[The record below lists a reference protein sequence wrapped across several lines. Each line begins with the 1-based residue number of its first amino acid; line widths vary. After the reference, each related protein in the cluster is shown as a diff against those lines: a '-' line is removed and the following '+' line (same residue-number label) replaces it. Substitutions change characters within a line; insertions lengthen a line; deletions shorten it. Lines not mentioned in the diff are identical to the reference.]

1 MNRRDALTTVA
12 LAGAAM
18 AAASSSA
25 KADAPTSTL
34 DRIKK
39 NGVLRVAVIVGQEPY
54 FHKDLATGTWS
65 GACIDM
71 ANDIAAKLGAKVD
84 SSAKADAP
92 TSTLDRIKKNGVLRV
107 AVIVGQEPYFHKD
120 LATGTWSGAC
130 IDMANDI
137 AAKLGAKV
145 ETLESTWGNQILD
158 LQADKVDLAFAVNP
172 TPERALVIDFSTPI
186 LVHSFTVITKKGFAK
201 PQTWAELNKPEVK
214 IAVDI
219 GSTHETIARRYCP
232 KATILGFKNRDEAI
246 LAVATGRA
254 DCNVSLAVL
263 SVSTLK
269 KNPNL
274 GDLAIPRPLLT
285 LPTNMGIRAE
295 SDRRYKDFLS
305 AWADYN
311 RAMGQTR
318 EWMLKGFEA
327 VGLAADDLPPE
338 VQF

>member
-12 LAGAAM
+12 QAGAA
-18 AAASSSA
+18 AIATTASA
-25 KADAPTSTL
+25 KADTAPETTL
-34 DRIKK
+34 ERIKK
-39 NGVLRVAVIVGQEPY
+39 IGVLRIAVIVGQEPY
-54 FHKDLATGTWS
+54 FHKDLASGQWS

-71 ANDIAAKLGAKVD
+71 ANDIASKLSAKVD
-84 SSAKADAP
+84 
-92 TSTLDRIKKNGVLRV
+92 
-107 AVIVGQEPYFHKD
+107 
-120 LATGTWSGAC
+120 
-130 IDMANDI
+130 
-137 AAKLGAKV
+137 
-145 ETLESTWGNQILD
+145 TLESTWGNQILD
-158 LQADKVDLAFAVNP
+158 LQGGKVDLAFAVNP
-172 TPERALVIDFSTPI
+172 TPERSLVIDFSTPI

-201 PQTWAELNKPEVK
+201 PQNWADINKPEVK

-219 GSTHETIARRYCP
+219 GSTHELIARRYCP

-263 SVSTLK
+263 AVSTLK

-274 GDLAIPRPLLT
+274 GELAIPRPLLT

-295 SDRRYKDFLS
+295 TDRRYKDFLS

-311 RAMGQTR
+311 RSLGQTR

-327 VGLAADDLPPE
+327 VGLAPEDIPAE

>member
-12 LAGAAM
+12 LAGAAAM
-18 AAASSSA
+18 AATASA
-25 KADAPTSTL
+25 KADTAPESTL
-34 DRIKK
+34 ERIKK
-39 NGVLRVAVIVGQEPY
+39 SGVLRVAVIVGQEPY
-54 FHKDLATGTWS
+54 FHKDLASGQWS

-71 ANDIAAKLGAKVD
+71 ANDIASKL
-84 SSAKADAP
+84 S
-92 TSTLDRIKKNGVLRV
+92 
-107 AVIVGQEPYFHKD
+107 
-120 LATGTWSGAC
+120 
-130 IDMANDI
+130 
-137 AAKLGAKV
+137 AKV

-158 LQADKVDLAFAVNP
+158 LQGGKVDLAFAVNP
-172 TPERALVIDFSTPI
+172 TPERSLVIDFSTPI
-186 LVHSFTVITKKGFAK
+186 LVHSFTVITKKGFAR
-201 PQTWAELNKPEVK
+201 PQSWAELNKPEVK

-232 KATILGFKNRDEAI
+232 KANILGFKNRDEAI

-263 SVSTLK
+263 AVSTLK

-274 GDLAIPRPLLT
+274 GELAIPRPVLT

-295 SDRRYKDFLS
+295 ADRRYKDFLS

-311 RAMGQTR
+311 RSLGQTR
-318 EWMLKGFEA
+318 EWMLKGFES
-327 VGLAADDLPPE
+327 VGLTPEDIPAE

>member
-12 LAGAAM
+12 LAGAA
-18 AAASSSA
+18 AIASTASV
-25 KADAPTSTL
+25 KADTAPESTL
-34 DRIKK
+34 ERIKK
-39 NGVLRVAVIVGQEPY
+39 SGVLRIAVIVGQEPY
-54 FHKDLATGTWS
+54 FHKDLASGKWS

-71 ANDIAAKLGAKVD
+71 ANDIASKL
-84 SSAKADAP
+84 S
-92 TSTLDRIKKNGVLRV
+92 
-107 AVIVGQEPYFHKD
+107 
-120 LATGTWSGAC
+120 
-130 IDMANDI
+130 
-137 AAKLGAKV
+137 AKV
-145 ETLESTWGNQILD
+145 ETVESTWGNQILD
-158 LQADKVDLAFAVNP
+158 LQGGKVDLAFAVNP

-201 PQTWAELNKPEVK
+201 PQTWADINKPEVK

-274 GDLAIPRPLLT
+274 GELAIPRPLLT

-295 SDRRYKDFLS
+295 ADRRYRDFLS

-311 RAMGQTR
+311 RSLGQTR
-318 EWMLKGFEA
+318 DWMLKGFEA
-327 VGLAADDLPPE
+327 VGLAPEDIPGE

>member
-1 MNRRDALTTVA
+1 MGRNAEGADFSGVQTMNRREAFTSVA

-18 AAASSSA
+18 AAGVELAA
-25 KADAPTSTL
+25 AQTAAPAGSTL
-34 DRIKK
+34 ERIKRS
-39 NGVLRVAVIVGQEPY
+39 GVLRVAVLVGQEPY
-54 FHKDLATGTWS
+54 FHKDLPTGKWS

-71 ANDIAAKLGAKVD
+71 ANDIAAKL
-84 SSAKADAP
+84 S
-92 TSTLDRIKKNGVLRV
+92 
-107 AVIVGQEPYFHKD
+107 
-120 LATGTWSGAC
+120 
-130 IDMANDI
+130 
-137 AAKLGAKV
+137 AKV
-145 ETLESTWGNQILD
+145 EMVESTWGNQILD
-158 LQADKVDLAFAVNP
+158 LQGDKVDLAFAVNP

-186 LVHSFTVITKKGFAK
+186 LVHSFTVITRKGFAK
-201 PQTWAELNKPEVK
+201 PQTWEEINKPEVK

-219 GSTHETIARRYCP
+219 GSTHDLIARRYCS
-232 KATILGFKNRDEAI
+232 KATILGFKT

-263 SVSTLK
+263 AVSTLK

-274 GDLAIPRPLLT
+274 GDLVIPRPLLT

-305 AWADYN
+305 AWADYS

-318 EWMLKGFEA
+318 EWMLKGFEV
-327 VGLAADDLPPE
+327 VGLAPEDIPPE

>member
-1 MNRRDALTTVA
+1 MNRREAFTSVA
-12 LAGAAM
+12 LAGVAM
-18 AAASSSA
+18 AAGVNLAA
-25 KADAPTSTL
+25 AQTAAPGSTL
-34 DRIKK
+34 ERIKR

-54 FHKDLATGTWS
+54 FHKDLPTGKWS

-71 ANDIAAKLGAKVD
+71 ANDIAAKL
-84 SSAKADAP
+84 S
-92 TSTLDRIKKNGVLRV
+92 
-107 AVIVGQEPYFHKD
+107 
-120 LATGTWSGAC
+120 
-130 IDMANDI
+130 
-137 AAKLGAKV
+137 AKV
-145 ETLESTWGNQILD
+145 ETVESTWGNQILD
-158 LQADKVDLAFAVNP
+158 LQGDKVDLAFAVNP

-186 LVHSFTVITKKGFAK
+186 LVHSFTVITRKGFAK
-201 PQTWAELNKPEVK
+201 PQTWQEINKPEVK
-214 IAVDI
+214 VAVDI
-219 GSTHETIARRYCP
+219 GSTHEMIARRYCP

-263 SVSTLK
+263 AVSTLK

-274 GDLAIPRPLLT
+274 GELVIPRPLLT

-327 VGLAADDLPPE
+327 IGLAADDIPPE

>member
-1 MNRRDALTTVA
+1 MGKNAGGADFSGVQTMNRRDAFTTVA
-12 LAGAAM
+12 LAGVAM
-18 AAASSSA
+18 AAGLELAAAQTAATPAASA
-25 KADAPTSTL
+25 GSTL
-34 DRIKK
+34 ERIKR

-54 FHKDLATGTWS
+54 FHKDLPTGKWS

-71 ANDIAAKLGAKVD
+71 ANDIAAKL
-84 SSAKADAP
+84 S
-92 TSTLDRIKKNGVLRV
+92 
-107 AVIVGQEPYFHKD
+107 
-120 LATGTWSGAC
+120 
-130 IDMANDI
+130 
-137 AAKLGAKV
+137 AKV
-145 ETLESTWGNQILD
+145 EVVESTWGNQILD
-158 LQADKVDLAFAVNP
+158 LQGDKVDLAFAVNP

-186 LVHSFTVITKKGFAK
+186 LVHSFTVITRKGFAK
-201 PQTWAELNKPEVK
+201 PLTWEEINKPEVK

-219 GSTHETIARRYCP
+219 GSTHDLIARRYCP

-263 SVSTLK
+263 AVSTLK

-274 GDLAIPRPLLT
+274 GELAIPRPLLT

-318 EWMLKGFEA
+318 EWMLKGFE
-327 VGLAADDLPPE
+327 VIGLTVEDIPPE

>member
-18 AAASSSA
+18 AATASA
-25 KADAPTSTL
+25 KADTAPTSTL

-39 NGVLRVAVIVGQEPY
+39 SGVLRVAVIAGQDPY
-54 FHKDLATGTWS
+54 FHKDLAT
-65 GACIDM
+65 
-71 ANDIAAKLGAKVD
+71 N
-84 SSAKADAP
+84 
-92 TSTLDRIKKNGVLRV
+92 
-107 AVIVGQEPYFHKD
+107 Q
-120 LATGTWSGAC
+120 WSGAC

-158 LQADKVDLAFAVNP
+158 LQADKIDLAFAVNP
-172 TPERALVIDFSTPI
+172 TPERSLVIDFSTPI

-232 KATILGFKNRDEAI
+232 KANILGFKERNEAI

-254 DCNVSLAVL
+254 DCNISLAVL
-263 SVSTLK
+263 SVATLK
-269 KNPNL
+269 KNPTL
-274 GDLAIPRPLLT
+274 GELAVPRPLLT

-295 SDRRYKDFLS
+295 ADRRYKDFLS

-311 RAMGQTR
+311 RSLGQTR

-327 VGLAADDLPPE
+327 VGLSADDIPGE

>member
-18 AAASSSA
+18 AATASA
-25 KADAPTSTL
+25 KADTAPTSTL

-39 NGVLRVAVIVGQEPY
+39 SGVLRIAVIVGQEPY
-54 FHKDLATGTWS
+54 FHKDLATGEWS
-65 GACIDM
+65 GACIEM
-71 ANDIAAKLGAKVD
+71 ANNIAG
-84 SSAKADAP
+84 
-92 TSTLDRIKKNGVLRV
+92 
-107 AVIVGQEPYFHKD
+107 
-120 LATGTWSGAC
+120 
-130 IDMANDI
+130 
-137 AAKLGAKV
+137 KLGAKV

-158 LQADKVDLAFAVNP
+158 LQAEKIDLAFAVNP

-219 GSTHETIARRYCP
+219 GTTHETIARRYCP
-232 KATILGFKNRDEAI
+232 KATILGFKERNEAI
-246 LAVATGRA
+246 LAVSTGRA

-263 SVSTLK
+263 SFATMK
-269 KNPNL
+269 KNPTL
-274 GDLAIPRPLLT
+274 GELSVPRPLLT
-285 LPTNMGIRAE
+285 LPTNLGIRAE
-295 SDRRYKDFLS
+295 PDRRYKDFLS

-311 RAMGQTR
+311 RSLGQTR

-327 VGLAADDLPPE
+327 VGLSAEDIPGE

>member
-12 LAGAAM
+12 LAGAAI
-18 AAASSSA
+18 AGAGSA
-25 KADAPTSTL
+25 RADTAPGSTL
-34 DRIKK
+34 ERIKK
-39 NGVLRVAVIVGQEPY
+39 SGVLRVAVIAGQDPY
-54 FHKDLATGTWS
+54 FHKDLTT
-65 GACIDM
+65 
-71 ANDIAAKLGAKVD
+71 N
-84 SSAKADAP
+84 
-92 TSTLDRIKKNGVLRV
+92 
-107 AVIVGQEPYFHKD
+107 Q
-120 LATGTWSGAC
+120 WSGAC

-158 LQADKVDLAFAVNP
+158 LQADKIDLAFAVNP
-172 TPERALVIDFSTPI
+172 TPERSLVIDFSTPI

-201 PQTWAELNKPEVK
+201 PQTWAEINKPEVK

-232 KATILGFKNRDEAI
+232 KANILGFKERNEAI

-254 DCNVSLAVL
+254 DCNISLAVL
-263 SVSTLK
+263 SVATLK
-269 KNPNL
+269 KNPTL
-274 GDLAIPRPLLT
+274 GELAVPRPLLT

-295 SDRRYKDFLS
+295 ADRRYKDFLS

-311 RAMGQTR
+311 RSLGQTR

-327 VGLAADDLPPE
+327 VGLGADDIPGE